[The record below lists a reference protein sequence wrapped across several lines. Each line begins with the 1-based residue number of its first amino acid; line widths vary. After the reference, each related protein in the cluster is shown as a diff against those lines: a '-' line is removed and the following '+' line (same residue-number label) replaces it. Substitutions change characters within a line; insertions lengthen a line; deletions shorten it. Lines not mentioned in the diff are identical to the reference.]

1 MISTRSIAID
11 IAGRADD
18 DMADAASWLVL
29 ERGARIDSSGR
40 WWAFMLDG
48 HTGTGPDPAA
58 AMRDWAAEVL
68 CAEASAGRGAA

>member
-11 IAGRADD
+11 IAERGDE
-18 DMADAASWLVL
+18 DMADAVSWLVL
-29 ERGARIDSSGR
+29 ERGARIDSAGR

-48 HTGTGPDPAA
+48 HTGTGSDPAA

-68 CAEASAGRGAA
+68 YAEAGRGKA